1 MVTPRMTLLTE
12 YYCNPDAIPGQNRGR
27 LAKPVMCRR
36 LRFDAVNKALNDK
49 PFTITKLSERAD
61 WPTKFS
67 EDDDRTADDVL
78 RSKLFYADG
87 AMGIKD
93 KW

>member
-1 MVTPRMTLLTE
+1 MTLLTE
-12 YYCNPDAIPGQNRGR
+12 YYCNPDAISGQNRDR
-27 LAKPVMCRR
+27 LSKPVTRR
-36 LRFDAVNKALNDK
+36 CLRFDAVNKALNDRS
-49 PFTITKLSERAD
+49 FRITKLSERAD

-67 EDDDRTADDVL
+67 EDDDSAADEVL